1 MKSQYIWSKRFWPK
15 RFSFNCALALS
26 ATFFI
31 TACSATS
38 NTAQSSES
46 GTDTASEASYDG
58 ETIRISIGTQDQV
71 INTAVGGATVRELE
85 LLEKHLPTT
94 GKYEGVEY
102 EIEWSSYTSG
112 PPITNKMLADQIDI
126 GLMGDFPA
134 VINLIKFQ
142 EELEEV
148 DSTFIGTLA
157 YSPNGAG
164 NAVVVP
170 KDSEVTSLAEL
181 KGGSVSVPFGSAAHG
196 MVLKALDDAGLNP
209 EEDVELIS
217 QAPEVG
223 GTSLR
228 TGQIDAHADFVPFG
242 ELFPYRGFAKKIFDG
257 AQTGV
262 PTLHGIVVR
271 SDFSQ
276 EHPEIVE
283 AYLQA
288 MLEANQMFRD
298 NPEEISAQI
307 EEWSGIEKEVVYMFL
322 GPSGLQPINPSIGE
336 VQLEALKNSIATL
349 VSLGKIETPVD
360 PEDVTNWV
368 DESFLQ
374 RAMENLGLD
383 YDEVIEAGESYV
395 ITGEDALTGEAIEAP
410 KMAAQLWIQAEPTVT
425 SFASIP
431 NMIKR
436 LNEIQA
442 EGKAADVIFVHDRNQ
457 GWKLFAENSHYV
469 TQGDEVSAFLLKE
482 DAEAYAAESGGQVAS
497 FKDLLRTYAS
507 GPQPIQVS
515 RLTPARVRRLIQT
528 QLPTFAQP
536 KRSTQQLTG

>member
-1 MKSQYIWSKRFWPK
+1 MKPRYRWFKRI
-15 RFSFNCALALS
+15 SIACALTLSTALV
-26 ATFFI
+26 AG
-31 TACSATS
+31 CSSTPEAASPGETS
-38 NTAQSSES
+38 GE
-46 GTDTASEASYDG
+46 ASEASLDG

-71 INTAVGGATVRELE
+71 INTAVGGATVREME
-85 LLEKHLPTT
+85 LLEKHLPRD

-142 EELEEV
+142 EEVEGV
-148 DSTFIGTLA
+148 TSTFIGTLA

-170 KDSEVTSLAEL
+170 KDSDVTSLADL

-196 MVLKALDDAGLNP
+196 MVLKALDDAGIDP
-209 EEDVELIS
+209 EEDVKLIS

-242 ELFPYRGFAKKIFDG
+242 ELFPFRGFAKKIFDG

-271 SDFSQ
+271 SDFAE

-288 MLEANQMFRD
+288 MLEANQMFRE
-298 NPEEISAQI
+298 NPEEISANI

-336 VQLEALKNSIATL
+336 VQLSALKNSIATL
-349 VSLGKIETPVD
+349 TSLGKIETPVD
-360 PEDVTNWV
+360 PEEVTGWV
-368 DESFLQ
+368 DESFL
-374 RAMENLGLD
+374 RNAMENMGLD
-383 YDEVIEAGESYV
+383 YDEVIAEGESYV
-395 ITGEDALTGEAIEAP
+395 ITGEDAMTGEEITEP
-410 KMAAQLWIQAEPTVT
+410 KMAAQLWIQEEPTVT
-425 SFASIP
+425 NFASIP
-431 NMIKR
+431 NMVKR
-436 LNEIQA
+436 LNELQE
-442 EGKAADVIFVHDRNQ
+442 EGQAADVIFVHDRNK
-457 GWKLFAENSHYV
+457 GWKLFAENSYYV
-469 TQGDEVSAFLLKE
+469 TNGDEVSAFLLE
-482 DAEAYAAESGGQVAS
+482 ADAEAFAAESGGQVSS
-497 FKDLLRTYAS
+497 FKDLLQTYAS
-507 GPQPIQVS
+507 GPQPSRTS
-515 RLTPARVRRLIQT
+515 RLTLDDLLYALRSAV
-528 QLPTFAQP
+528 PTA
-536 KRSTQQLTG
+536 G

>member
-1 MKSQYIWSKRFWPK
+1 MKSHYFWF
-15 RFSFNCALALS
+15 RRLSLSCALTLS
-26 ATFFI
+26 SVLIAS
-31 TACSATS
+31 CSGP
-38 NTAQSSES
+38 SENVE
-46 GTDTASEASYDG
+46 GAADTASTGNG
-58 ETIRISIGTQDQV
+58 EVIRISIGTQDQV
-71 INTAVGGATVRELE
+71 INTAVGGATVRELG

-94 GKYEGVEY
+94 GKYENVEY
-102 EIEWSSYTSG
+102 DIQWSSYTSG

-142 EELEEV
+142 EEVEGV
-148 DSTFIGTLA
+148 TSTFIGTLA

-170 KDSEVTSLAEL
+170 KDSDVTSLADL

-196 MVLKALDDAGLNP
+196 MVLKALSDAGIDP
-209 EEDVELIS
+209 ESDVKLIS

-242 ELFPYRGFAKKIFDG
+242 ELFPFRGFAKKIFDG

-271 SDFSQ
+271 SDFAE
-276 EHPEIVE
+276 EHPEIVQ

-288 MLEANQMFRD
+288 MLEANQTFQEK
-298 NPEEISAQI
+298 PEEISAQI

-349 VSLGKIETPVD
+349 ISLGKIESPVNPD
-360 PEDVTNWV
+360 DVTQWV
-368 DESFLQ
+368 DESFLKT
-374 RAMENLGLD
+374 AMDNIGLD
-383 YDEVIEAGESYV
+383 YDEVIATGESYV
-395 ITGEDALTGEAIEAP
+395 ITGNDALTNEPIEEP
-410 KMAAQLWIQAEPTVT
+410 KMAAQLWIQEEPTVT
-425 SFASIP
+425 NFATIP
-431 NMIKR
+431 NMIKK
-436 LNEIQA
+436 LNELQA
-442 EGKAADVIFVHDRNQ
+442 DGKASDVIFVHDRNK

-469 TQGDEVSAFLLKE
+469 TNGDEVSAFLLE
-482 DAEAYAAESGGQVAS
+482 ADAQAFAAESGGQVTT
-497 FKDLLRTYAS
+497 FKSLLQTYAN
-507 GPQPIQVS
+507 GPQPARIS
-515 RLTPARVRRLIQT
+515 RLTMENLKQALLESVPAL
-528 QLPTFAQP
+528 A
-536 KRSTQQLTG
+536 G

>member
-1 MKSQYIWSKRFWPK
+1 MKQNQTWLKRL
-15 RFSFNCALALS
+15 SIACALTLS
-26 ATFFI
+26 TTLFS
-31 TACSATS
+31 ACSTPS
-38 NTAQSSES
+38 ETAQSGEDATESASAESSES
-46 GTDTASEASYDG
+46 YSG

-71 INTAVGGATVRELE
+71 INTAVGGATVRELG
-85 LLEKHLPTT
+85 LLEKYLPTT

-142 EELEEV
+142 EEVEGV
-148 DSTFIGTLA
+148 TSTFIGTLA

-170 KDSEVTSLAEL
+170 KDSDVTSLADL

-196 MVLKALDDAGLNP
+196 MVLKALSDAGVDP

-242 ELFPYRGFAKKIFDG
+242 ELFPFRGFAKKIFDG
-257 AQTGV
+257 AQTDV

-271 SDFSQ
+271 SDFAE

-288 MLEANQMFRD
+288 MLEANQTFREK
-298 NPEEISAQI
+298 PEEISAQI

-349 VSLGKIETPVD
+349 ISLGKIESPVD
-360 PEDVTNWV
+360 PEDVTGWV
-368 DESFLQ
+368 DEGFLKG
-374 RAMENLGLD
+374 AMEKAGLN
-383 YDEVIEAGESYV
+383 YDEVIAEGESYV
-395 ITGEDALTGEAIEAP
+395 ITGKDALTDEEITEP
-410 KMAAQLWIQAEPTVT
+410 KMAAQLWVQEEATVT
-425 SFASIP
+425 NFASIP
-431 NMIKR
+431 NMIKQ
-436 LNEIQA
+436 LNTLQG
-442 EGKAADVIFVHDRNQ
+442 EGKAADVIFVHDRNK
-457 GWKLFAENSHYV
+457 GWKLFGENAYYV
-469 TQGDEVSAFLLKE
+469 TNGDEVSAFLLAD
-482 DAEAYAAESGGQVAS
+482 DAKAFAAESGGQVAS
-497 FKDLLRTYAS
+497 FKDLLQTYAS
-507 GPQPIQVS
+507 GPQPVRVS
-515 RLTPARVRRLIQT
+515 RLTQERLLLALERVMPL
-528 QLPTFAQP
+528 LA
-536 KRSTQQLTG
+536 G